1 MKRARGFTLVEILVA
16 LALMAIVAALAWRA
30 TASMVDGETRLAGE
44 SQRWRALDSAFARLE
59 ADVRQAQPRAIRSGT
74 KVEPAWLAALEQN
87 GATAL
92 VFTRA
97 GPEFAVE
104 PGMAGQRIGYRLRD
118 RALELVYWPALDR
131 ASDTDPAPAVYQ
143 LVDDVTS
150 FRVEH
155 LTDAGRWIDRWPRDG
170 EGDVPRAIRVGMTL
184 VSGETIER
192 WYALR

>member
-1 MKRARGFTLVEILVA
+1 MKRARGFTFIEILVA

-30 TASMVDGETRLAGE
+30 TASMVDGETRLVYE
-44 SQRWRALDSAFARLE
+44 SRRWRTLDNAFARL
-59 ADVRQAQPRAIRSGT
+59 
-74 KVEPAWLAALEQN
+74 VEPAWLAAVEQN

-97 GPEFAVE
+97 GPEFALE

-118 RALELVYWPALDR
+118 RTLEVLYWPALDR
-131 ASDTDPAPAVYQ
+131 SADVAPAVYR

-155 LTDAGRWIDRWPRDG
+155 LSDAGRWLAAWPQSRESDL
-170 EGDVPRAIRVGMTL
+170 PRAIRVGITL
-184 VSGETIER
+184 ASGEAIER
-192 WYALR
+192 WFALR